1 MREIFETTNTDPD
14 GAASIEKLQI
24 LGVRSFDHRGSGQR
38 IEFKAP
44 LTLIVGYNG
53 SGKTTI
59 IESLKYAATGSLPPN
74 AKKEGAFVH
83 DPKLAV
89 EPEVLAQVRL
99 QFKNALGYRIV
110 VTRSLSCTVKKG
122 GKYSQHTLESNLTID
137 NDGERTNLS
146 NKNMQMDQAVPFYM
160 GVSAA
165 ILENVIFC
173 HQEDSLWPMSEPGL
187 LKRKFDE
194 IFEAQKYTKAIES
207 LYKMKKKHADA
218 LKLFINEEKH
228 SKENNNKAKRMQKK
242 ITNLSDA
249 IDIKKEQIRGLERAM
264 AETDE
269 LAAEKHRLATDAHGI
284 VGALENKK
292 QQETNIEYTLETLRN
307 TLQDRD
313 EPTAVLESMLAEY
326 DESMRHNQQRADGY
340 LQQYKEIQDSEATSR
355 RQLGEKQREKGQ
367 HAAQKENHEAN
378 LRNRAELIRDSA
390 RVHSIRGYDGD
401 LDDDTI
407 KEFLD
412 QVDRSLAK
420 KEKEVSNIKADTA
433 KDVRQHQ
440 ESITD
445 ISDRKASRLQEKVT
459 AKQQIKANDKAI
471 QSKQAEMNSI
481 RMDEGTRAAL
491 ETSHRETEEN
501 LEKAKSAYQ
510 AADWDTKLSA
520 EKKVLLELEGQ
531 LARLGQE
538 LMQRTKTMKDTA
550 ALDLAK
556 KEAQQAQRSL
566 TTMVSTYS
574 EQLNKVVGN
583 WTPESLQRDYQ
594 VVLDQVERSLADA
607 KAQQE
612 GANRDEHDNSFRL
625 KTLKADLAKKN
636 AEMESCKNALLGS
649 IVLEDDKP
657 ITSIDEYLRELKSLE
672 AERDETQKILDSRSY
687 VSDYYKKSLTVVNT
701 KNCCNLC
708 DRAFANTNEKRSA
721 TDKINK
727 LLEKYVKGELEQELK
742 LITDDLE
749 KAQKVRPQYD
759 IWKRLF
765 EVDIPALEKE
775 IQKMEDK
782 SRSLISS
789 CEKQDEIVSSQ
800 ESNKRDV
807 AALATTVNDITK
819 YCAEI
824 LKQEDRITQ
833 LSSQQK
839 LVGSSLSLEEIE
851 DKQEVCSDQ
860 IKAAKGKVD
869 KISAERET
877 AKTEINDL
885 EREAGRIL
893 NKLNS
898 AQHLME
904 KKQLLS
910 DSISNLNDL
919 STKQRQVIK
928 DADESLEKLEPD
940 LAKAQALRD
949 DTQRRGDEK
958 IQVAQR
964 EKDKLNQTV
973 NKLKLLEDSINNY
986 LNNGGPGKLAACDRA
1001 IKALDHDLERLES
1014 ERLDVTTKNNEVKA
1028 LINDGENIKR
1038 SIKDNLQYRKSLAD
1052 LEGIQEEIRELESRN
1067 SVDDYN
1073 RLHKEANALDNK
1085 RIKLNSDRDRLY
1097 TQMSSENQQLEYD
1110 IKEWELEYAG
1120 AATKWRED
1128 NIKVQTTRAAV
1139 EDLTKCNK
1147 ALDKAI
1153 IQFHALKME
1162 EVNSIAGELWR
1173 STYQGTDVDTIMIKS
1188 EDDEGT
1194 ANRKAYNYRVVMVKQ
1209 DAELDMRGR
1218 CSAGQ
1223 KVLASIIIRL
1233 ALAESFGVSCG
1244 VIALDE
1250 PTTNLDVDNIKALAI
1265 SLNQIIK
1272 NRKHQ
1277 KNFQLVIITHDET
1290 FIKEMKCRDFT
1301 DEYWRVYRNGEQ
1313 NSEIKKQD
1321 LALIDDD

>member
-1 MREIFETTNTDPD
+1 MS
-14 GAASIEKLQI
+14 SIEKLHI
-24 LGVRSFDHRGSGQR
+24 IGVRSFDHRGGGQR

-74 AKKEGAFVH
+74 AKKEGAFIH

-99 QFKNALGYRIV
+99 QFRNALGHRLV
-110 VTRSLSCTVKKG
+110 VTRSISCTVKKG
-122 GKYSQHTLESNLTID
+122 GKYTQHTLDSNLQID
-137 NDGERTNLS
+137 NDGERTNVS
-146 NKNMQMDQAVPFYM
+146 SKNMQMDQAVPFYM

-173 HQEDSLWPMSEPGL
+173 HQEDSLWPMSEPGV

-194 IFEAQKYTKAIES
+194 IFEAQKYTKAIET
-207 LYKMKKKHADA
+207 LVKMKKRHADA
-218 LKLFINEEKH
+218 LKLYINEEKH
-228 SKENNNKAKRMQKK
+228 SKENNNKAKRMRKK
-242 ITNLSDA
+242 IQNVSDA
-249 IDIKKEQIRGLERAM
+249 IEIKKEQIRSLERDM
-264 AETDE
+264 AEALQ
-269 LAAEKHRLATDAHGI
+269 LAKEKHRLKNDAQGI
-284 VGALENKK
+284 VGALVNKK
-292 QQETNIEYTLETLRN
+292 QQARNIEDMLDILRN
-307 TLQDRD
+307 NLQERD
-313 EPTAVLESMLAEY
+313 EPTSVLESMLAEY
-326 DESMRHNQQRADGY
+326 DERMQHNQQRADSF

-355 RQLGEKQREKGQ
+355 RQLSEKQREKGQ

-378 LRNRAELIRDSA
+378 LRNRADLIRDSA
-390 RVHSIRGYDGD
+390 RIHSMRGYDGD

-407 KEFLD
+407 QEFLE
-412 QVDRSLAK
+412 QVDKLFAK
-420 KEKEVSNIKADTA
+420 KEKELSSIKIDTA
-433 KDVRQHQ
+433 QEVRQHQ
-440 ESITD
+440 DSITD

-459 AKQQIKANDKAI
+459 AKQQIKANDKAV

-501 LEKAKSAYQ
+501 LEKARSAYQ
-510 AADWDTKLSA
+510 AADWDNKLSV
-520 EKKVLLELEGQ
+520 EKKGLTELEGQ
-531 LARLGQE
+531 LSRLGQE

-566 TTMVSTYS
+566 ATMVSTYS
-574 EQLNKVVGN
+574 EQLDKVVEN
-583 WTPESLQRDYQ
+583 WTPENLQRDYQ
-594 VVLDQVERSLADA
+594 LVLDQLERRLADA
-607 KAQQE
+607 KAQKE
-612 GANRDEHDNSFRL
+612 GADRDYHDHSFKL

-636 AEMESCKNALLGS
+636 AEMESCKNALLS
-649 IVLEDDKP
+649 SVVLADNNP
-657 ITSIDEYLRELKSLE
+657 CTSVEEYLTELQNMEK
-672 AERDETQKILDSRSY
+672 ERDDLKESIGSKVV
-687 VSDYYKKSLTVVNT
+687 VSKYYKGSLTVIENR
-701 KNCCNLC
+701 NCCNLC
-708 DRAFANTNEKRSA
+708 DRAFKNPTEKQSA
-721 TDKINK
+721 TDRINK
-727 LLEKYVKGELEQELK
+727 LLEKYLKGDLDDELK
-742 LITDDLE
+742 LVMEDLE
-749 KAQKVRPQYD
+749 KAQKVRPKYD

-765 EVDIPALEKE
+765 EVDIPAAEKE

-782 SRSLISS
+782 SRSLILR
-789 CEKQDEIVSSQ
+789 CEKQDEIVESQ
-800 ESNKRDV
+800 LSKKRDV
-807 AALATTVNDITK
+807 AAFATTVNDITK

-824 LKQEDRITQ
+824 SKQEERITL

-839 LVGSSLSLEEIE
+839 LAGSSLSLEEIE
-851 DKQEVCSDQ
+851 DEQETCNDH
-860 IKAAKGKVD
+860 IKTAKGKID
-869 KISAERET
+869 KIAAEREV
-877 AKTEINDL
+877 AKTEINDF
-885 EREAGRIL
+885 EREVGRLL

-910 DSISNLNDL
+910 DSIRNLNDL
-919 STKQRQVIK
+919 SAKQRQIIK
-928 DADESLEKLEPD
+928 DADESLEKLEPE

-949 DTQRRGDEK
+949 DAQRRGDEK
-958 IQVAQR
+958 IQVAQKD
-964 EKDKLNQTV
+964 KDKLHQTV
-973 NKLKLLEDSINNY
+973 NKLKLVGDSINNY
-986 LNNGGPGKLAACDRA
+986 LENGGAGKLAACDRA
-1001 IKALDHDLERLES
+1001 IKALDQDLERLEK
-1014 ERLDVTTKNNEVKA
+1014 ERLDVTRKSNEVQG
-1028 LINDGENIKR
+1028 LIKDGENIKR

-1052 LEGIQEEIRELESRN
+1052 LEDVREEIRELESRN
-1067 SVDDYN
+1067 GVDDYE
-1073 RLHKEANALDNK
+1073 RLLREANALDNK
-1085 RIKLNSDRDRLY
+1085 HIKLNSDRDRLY
-1097 TQMSSENQQLEYD
+1097 TQMSSENRQLEFD
-1110 IKEWELEYAG
+1110 IKEWDLEYAG

-1162 EVNSIAGELWR
+1162 EVNSIASELWR

-1194 ANRKAYNYRVVMVKQ
+1194 SNRRMYNYRVVMVKQ

-1250 PTTNLDVDNIKALAI
+1250 PTTNLDIDNIKALAI

-1301 DEYWRVYRNGEQ
+1301 EEYWRVYRNGEQ
-1313 NSEIKKQD
+1313 NSEIRKQD
-1321 LALIDDD
+1321 LSLIDDD